1 MPLIDLG
8 TLLVLIFI
16 LMVMFY
22 CTNSISAKVKL
33 ALKELEKIN
42 ENITRIKEIEEERDW
57 EESEKSRN

>member
-16 LMVMFY
+16 LMAMFY

>member
-1 MPLIDLG
+1 
-8 TLLVLIFI
+8 
-16 LMVMFY
+16 MFY